1 MAIQNNP
8 LGGKIMAKGYW
19 IATGEVNDIEAYK
32 KYVEAN
38 AQPFKQFGAKFLV
51 RGGEGEVK
59 EGAFKSRTVVLEFST
74 YENAIAC
81 YESPAYQKAKKIR
94 LPVAEMNLLI
104 VGGYD
109 GPQPGDS

>member
-1 MAIQNNP
+1 
-8 LGGKIMAKGYW
+8 MAKGYW

-32 KYVEAN
+32 KYIEAN

-81 YESPAYQKAKKIR
+81 YVSPAYQKAKKIR

-109 GPQPGDS
+109 GPQPSDS

>member
-1 MAIQNNP
+1 
-8 LGGKIMAKGYW
+8 MAKGYW

-74 YENAIAC
+74 YENAISC

-104 VGGYD
+104 VGGYN
-109 GPQPGDS
+109 GPQPGDG

>member
-1 MAIQNNP
+1 
-8 LGGKIMAKGYW
+8 
-19 IATGEVNDIEAYK
+19 
-32 KYVEAN
+32 
-38 AQPFKQFGAKFLV
+38 
-51 RGGEGEVK
+51 
-59 EGAFKSRTVVLEFST
+59 VLEFST

>member
-1 MAIQNNP
+1 
-8 LGGKIMAKGYW
+8 MAKGYW

-74 YENAIAC
+74 YENAISC
-81 YESPAYQKAKKIR
+81 YESPAYQKAKKFR
-94 LPVAEMNLLI
+94 LPVSEMNILI
-104 VGGYD
+104 VCGYD

>member
-1 MAIQNNP
+1 
-8 LGGKIMAKGYW
+8 MAKGYW
-19 IATGEVNDIEAYK
+19 IATGEVNDIKAYK

-38 AQPFKQFGAKFLV
+38 AQPFKQYGAKFLV

-59 EGAFKSRTVVLEFST
+59 EGAFKSRTVVLEFNT

-81 YESPAYQKAKKIR
+81 YESPTYQKAKKIR
-94 LPVAEMNLLI
+94 LPVAKMNLLI
-104 VGGYD
+104 VGGYE